1 MTPRTSRI
9 SPHAESPHTTLDH
22 LAALTNCRISSGY
35 LRIPCPA
42 HDGTNSNLALW
53 VNGDGIA
60 ARCHSAG
67 CSYADIAKAIE
78 DRYGISINPKRY
90 HDNPTAL
97 APRPTN
103 ARRTPGPGPNAQDLR
118 PHAINLWR
126 RSVPIPKSSEHPA
139 RQWLANRHLW
149 RPELPLPAPV
159 RWIGA
164 EHLRREFQG
173 AGAIIAMA
181 APPSAWLTSWP
192 SLPELSSVHL
202 VYVAGDGRPA
212 MDRGLTKRTYAAVQ
226 DAVVV
231 LGCPLLE
238 QTTAPVEVAE
248 GLADAL
254 ALAARSPAP
263 AVATLGTSGMS
274 SAIIAGWLEKRLA
287 EEVSTVTAYMLALPE
302 AKSSVEGLKADLK
315 KGGGRLHIV
324 DTTASAWGDGK
335 DSAPRRD
342 WESSRLGASP
352 PEALGKLRSDVKNDI
367 FGAFGIPSS
376 IHGTG
381 GSARESYRQ
390 FLASTILPLAKMV
403 LEELALKLDMP
414 TLKLDFS
421 ELRAADIATRARA
434 FKQLVDA
441 GMDKAEA
448 MAKAGL
454 D

>member
-22 LAALTNCRISSGY
+22 LAALTQSRISSGY

-42 HDGTNSNLALW
+42 HDGTNSNLAIW

-78 DRYGISINPKRY
+78 DRYGISINPRRY

-164 EHLRREFQG
+164 EHLNHDYPG
-173 AGAIIAMA
+173 AGAIISIA
-181 APPSAWLTSWP
+181 AQPTAWTQAWP
-192 SLPELSSVHL
+192 NLPEPSCIQL
-202 VYVAGDGRPA
+202 VFVAQDGNPA

-238 QTTAPVEVAE
+238 QTTAPVDVAE
-248 GLADAL
+248 GLADVL
-254 ALAARSPAP
+254 ALASRSPAP
-263 AVATLGTSGMS
+263 AVATLGTVGMN
-274 SAIIAGWLEKRLA
+274 SATIADWLATAPATRVWADRDISKAGRAPPGQRHGRELVRMVNDAGGNAEALHAPAPHKDPAEAAAAIGFNNPSPAWPEYARTLA
-287 EEVSTVTAYMLALPE
+287 E
-302 AKSSVEGLKADLK
+302 
-315 KGGGRLHIV
+315 
-324 DTTASAWGDGK
+324 TTAW
-335 DSAPRRD
+335 PR
-342 WESSRLGASP
+342 WE
-352 PEALGKLRSDVKNDI
+352 I
-367 FGAFGIPSS
+367 
-376 IHGTG
+376 
-381 GSARESYRQ
+381 ARQ
-390 FLASTILPLAKMV
+390 AIAICT
-403 LEELALKLDMP
+403 EE
-414 TLKLDFS
+414 
-421 ELRAADIATRARA
+421 E
-434 FKQLVDA
+434 
-441 GMDKAEA
+441 
-448 MAKAGL
+448 
-454 D
+454 